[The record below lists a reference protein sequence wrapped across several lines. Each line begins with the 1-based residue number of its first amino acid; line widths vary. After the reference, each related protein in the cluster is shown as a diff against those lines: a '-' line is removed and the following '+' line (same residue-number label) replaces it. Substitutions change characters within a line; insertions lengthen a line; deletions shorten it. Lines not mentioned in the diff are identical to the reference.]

1 MPRRRRRRRV
11 GFQPDFKYFGPG
23 KGGSA
28 NEVVLKVEEFE
39 AVRLKDF
46 KGLDQNEAAEKMGI
60 SQPTFYRTLL
70 SARKKIADAL
80 VNGKALRIEGGNYEM
95 I

>member
-1 MPRRRRRRRV
+1 M
-11 GFQPDFKYFGPG
+11 
-23 KGGSA
+23 
-28 NEVVLKVEEFE
+28 EEFE

-46 KGLDQNEAAEKMGI
+46 EDFDQQEAAEKMGI
-60 SQPTFYRTLL
+60 SQPTFHRTLV

-95 I
+95 VGGGRGGR